1 MSRMKQVRGGA
12 AALLVVAI
20 GVALSGCNRE
30 TPTSEM
36 PPPSATAMPAP
47 STAMPPEMTTD
58 EPTGMTTMPPSDMTT
73 MPPPSMTA
81 MAPEVSPPET
91 STSGM
96 APGQ

>member
-1 MSRMKQVRGGA
+1 MSKMKQVRGGA
-12 AALLVVAI
+12 AALLVVAL
-20 GVALSGCNRE
+20 GVALTGCNRE

-47 STAMPPEMTTD
+47 STAMPPEMTTE
-58 EPTGMTTMPPSDMTT
+58 EPMGMTAMPPSAMTA
-73 MPPPSMTA
+73 MPPASMTA
-81 MAPEVSPPET
+81 MAPEPMPPET